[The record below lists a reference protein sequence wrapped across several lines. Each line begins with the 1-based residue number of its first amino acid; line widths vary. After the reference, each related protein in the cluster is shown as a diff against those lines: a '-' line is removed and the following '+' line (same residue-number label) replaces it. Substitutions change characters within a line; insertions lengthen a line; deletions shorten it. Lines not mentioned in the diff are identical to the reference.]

1 MFNLIKN
8 LGAVKF
14 LKGYDIATEIEDLI
28 TAIEVPDRDRSY
40 KAYNSRVL
48 RASWRLIE
56 AIRKEAH
63 NGQETKD

>member
-8 LGAVKF
+8 MGAVKS
-14 LKGYDIATEIEDLI
+14 LKGYDIAKEIEDLI

-63 NGQETKD
+63 NA